1 VILYDRL
8 NPAHNLDYSIV
19 PIGKDI
25 LLLNVDRISGE
36 NLPTFLKSYRKIWCH
51 ECVDTKYH
59 RFPMASRWTGMNV
72 LCIDHETVL
81 VDDAQKKLIDQL
93 RNERIAVIEVPLAHS
108 QTFGG
113 GLHRIVSDLERE

>member
-1 VILYDRL
+1 M
-8 NPAHNLDYSIV
+8 
-19 PIGKDI
+19 
-25 LLLNVDRISGE
+25 LNVERLTVD
-36 NLPTFLKSYRKIWCH
+36 NLPAFLKGYRKIWCH
-51 ECVDTKYH
+51 ECVDTRYH

-81 VDDAQKKLIDQL
+81 VDETQKKLIDQL
-93 RNERIAVIEVPLAHS
+93 RNERIAVIEVPLAHC